1 MKTQKLILF
10 TLAALF
16 TLSSCTGIDKQ
27 AVRRA
32 VQRQMTDFPES
43 RLQDLY
49 KSFFQDRFG
58 PGHIISDRASAL
70 NYIRS
75 EMQQADTLVGPLT
88 EPCGWEENYVR
99 ISLAAVSQGLISADD
114 LTDALLQSAIEI
126 PEEAL
131 PAWEKEWKA
140 ILSVIEKDY
149 PDIPDLAADKQTLD
163 SLLAAREY
171 AYHHSEIYNRL
182 YHPHYRIIRKALV
195 QNLLPE

>member
-1 MKTQKLILF
+1 MKTRKIILLA
-10 TLAALF
+10 LAALF

-99 ISLAAVSQGLISADD
+99 ISLAAVDQGLISADA

-163 SLLAAREY
+163 SLLAAGEY

-182 YHPHYRIIRKALV
+182 YHPHYRIIRKTLV

>member
-1 MKTQKLILF
+1 MKTRKIILLA
-10 TLAALF
+10 LAALF

-99 ISLAAVSQGLISADD
+99 VSLAAVSQG
-114 LTDALLQSAIEI
+114 
-126 PEEAL
+126 
-131 PAWEKEWKA
+131 
-140 ILSVIEKDY
+140 
-149 PDIPDLAADKQTLD
+149 
-163 SLLAAREY
+163 
-171 AYHHSEIYNRL
+171 
-182 YHPHYRIIRKALV
+182 
-195 QNLLPE
+195 